1 MSHSPFGPAPG
12 PPPRGSRPPADNPF
26 GSSPLPPGKP
36 QPRSTVPAT
45 PSAGPRRP
53 PTRQPISAA
62 PPPAPT
68 SGPRLKRGWRIFF
81 RLVRLAS
88 PLALI
93 TGLVFGLLHLPVF
106 RITSVTALGSQFTE
120 TELEEAFKLSAW
132 EGRYTWE
139 ALLQSRR
146 LRLDLLAHPR
156 VADARVQV
164 RMPGQLELELREKE
178 RYAAL
183 IVEDQAYIIAT
194 DFSCMGIEP
203 VDLVPTPRRITGL
216 SPEIFFDADGRFLR
230 DPFPEWPPQPTRET
244 LDRYYYAKVLQLW
257 KWIDVETDPPLSQ
270 VAGIAADQ
278 DRGLTLHY
286 RLGGGRLM
294 SPILLG
300 SGADLEMKYGQA
312 LTIYRSGHFRD
323 RNDAEIDLR
332 FNRSVVR
339 TIGPEAVSEQ
349 QQWLASLP
357 PDFEEPGT
365 IPLQPAANRRDRT
378 EDAQ

>member
-1 MSHSPFGPAPG
+1 M
-12 PPPRGSRPPADNPF
+12 
-26 GSSPLPPGKP
+26 
-36 QPRSTVPAT
+36 
-45 PSAGPRRP
+45 
-53 PTRQPISAA
+53 
-62 PPPAPT
+62 
-68 SGPRLKRGWRIFF
+68 
-81 RLVRLAS
+81 
-88 PLALI
+88 
-93 TGLVFGLLHLPVF
+93 
-106 RITSVTALGSQFTE
+106 GSQFTE
-120 TELEEAFKLSAW
+120 AELEEAFQLSAW

-146 LRLDLLAHPR
+146 LHQDLLAHPR
-156 VADARVQV
+156 VAEARVQV

-194 DFSCMGIEP
+194 DFSCMGVEP

-286 RLGGGRLM
+286 RLGGGKLM
-294 SPILLG
+294 SPMLLG
-300 SGADLEMKYGQA
+300 SGADLELKYGQA